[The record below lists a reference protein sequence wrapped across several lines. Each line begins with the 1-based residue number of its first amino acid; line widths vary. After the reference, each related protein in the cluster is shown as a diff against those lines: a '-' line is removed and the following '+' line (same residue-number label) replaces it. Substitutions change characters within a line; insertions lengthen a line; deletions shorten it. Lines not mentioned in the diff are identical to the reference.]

1 MEEFRRA
8 IKPGRFA
15 LNGWDMSAAF
25 TNIPYIYYFKN
36 TNSSLAVDFMPSS
49 KLRASFLK
57 TLEEFPILV
66 GHVKTDADGRTWVDV
81 NARRPNMPEY
91 LESHSTVH
99 FCDLESAGY
108 DWNAFPGKIATVGA
122 FPSQGPSG
130 TIKLANV
137 SIIRLRENSG
147 LILFVSASHYVVDG
161 VGYCAFIN
169 RWAEICR
176 WMQNGATDEM
186 PPDRQYTFDRLAIDR
201 CLPAS
206 RVPMSRAMTNV
217 YDTPS
222 YLGHFLAWIS
232 PKTRGDITNTAGWL
246 MNAVGHVFHISSASL
261 DALRT
266 LIGKYAAK
274 SQRLTDNDM
283 LTVLIGH
290 AIAKGIKDDATGN
303 GSRGGFS
310 SAIQQAVYRLFG
322 QATDFQTMMV
332 LDIRPRISGLAETRY
347 AGNCVTCIPVVSKTD
362 QIAHENI
369 PGKDL
374 ADLCAQTRF
383 HIRETT
389 AELIAEYHHIIN
401 KTPAMFG
408 HAMAKGITTV
418 NKVVVSNQSRFSLYQ
433 NDFGNGIPAWVSPIP
448 VFYANFASILP
459 VHPSANGLLHA
470 ARGYSTQKHFFD
482 TNRLVVRLEREG
494 FSKQQ
499 SESIV
504 TSVNAVLGES
514 TESILSNIVT
524 KAEQDKTLYMYKVDF
539 AQLKSEIQMMEKTDF
554 SMMKAEN
561 ERLQGEVNKLKQKL
575 REEITRTQA
584 GVRLDMSLEKG
595 RARDEQAQH
604 EIKIRETDA
613 KIEQEISGLRTQMES
628 IKFSILQY
636 MIGTIT
642 GTGALIL
649 AYLRMFK

>member
-66 GHVKTDADGRTWVDV
+66 GHVKTDADGHTWVDV

-290 AIAKGIKDDATGN
+290 AIAKGMKDDATGN

-310 SAIQQAVYRLFG
+310 SAIQQVVYRLFG

-433 NDFGNGIPAWVSPIP
+433 NDFGNGIPAW
-448 VFYANFASILP
+448 
-459 VHPSANGLLHA
+459 
-470 ARGYSTQKHFFD
+470 
-482 TNRLVVRLEREG
+482 REG

-504 TSVNAVLGES
+504 TSVNAVLSES

>member
-130 TIKLANV
+130 TIKLAN
-137 SIIRLRENSG
+137 
-147 LILFVSASHYVVDG
+147 
-161 VGYCAFIN
+161 
-169 RWAEICR
+169 
-176 WMQNGATDEM
+176 
-186 PPDRQYTFDRLAIDR
+186 
-201 CLPAS
+201 
-206 RVPMSRAMTNV
+206 
-217 YDTPS
+217 
-222 YLGHFLAWIS
+222 
-232 PKTRGDITNTAGWL
+232 
-246 MNAVGHVFHISSASL
+246 
-261 DALRT
+261 
-266 LIGKYAAK
+266 
-274 SQRLTDNDM
+274 
-283 LTVLIGH
+283 
-290 AIAKGIKDDATGN
+290 
-303 GSRGGFS
+303 
-310 SAIQQAVYRLFG
+310 
-322 QATDFQTMMV
+322 
-332 LDIRPRISGLAETRY
+332 
-347 AGNCVTCIPVVSKTD
+347 
-362 QIAHENI
+362 
-369 PGKDL
+369 DL

-433 NDFGNGIPAWVSPIP
+433 NDFGNGIPAW
-448 VFYANFASILP
+448 
-459 VHPSANGLLHA
+459 
-470 ARGYSTQKHFFD
+470 
-482 TNRLVVRLEREG
+482 REG

-504 TSVNAVLGES
+504 TSVNAVLSES